1 MCNQE
6 SFMARP
12 SRLDSRGNIS
22 IGLRAGH
29 PSLRDGGKN
38 SLLLQF
44 GQIHFMIWTNTFYN
58 FDKYNL

>member
-22 IGLRAGH
+22 IGLRPGH

-38 SLLLQF
+38 SLLLQ
-44 GQIHFMIWTNTFYN
+44 IHLILWTNISYN
-58 FDKYNL
+58 LDKYIL